1 MTPEVKNAVMEAET
15 AIAQTLTEVEK
26 TTGQRILGVR
36 IVYKGGP
43 DYKVEVI
50 LAAARS

>member
-15 AIAQTLTEVEK
+15 AIAQTLKEVEK

-36 IVYKGGP
+36 IVRYKGGP
-43 DYKVEVI
+43 DKVEVI